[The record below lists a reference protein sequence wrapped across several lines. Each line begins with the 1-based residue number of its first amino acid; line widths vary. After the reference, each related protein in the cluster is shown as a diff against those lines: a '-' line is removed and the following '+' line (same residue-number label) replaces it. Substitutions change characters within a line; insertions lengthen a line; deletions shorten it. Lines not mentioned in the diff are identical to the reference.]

1 MALQRSSASSV
12 CHACQLG
19 KSHCL
24 PFHLFPTVS
33 SHPLDLVFLDVW
45 GPSPIASVNGN
56 KYYVCFI
63 DDFSKFTWLYPISCK
78 SDVLAIF
85 KKFQA
90 HVERFFGRKLKAL
103 QTDWSGEF
111 QKLNPFLV
119 QCGIFHRASCPHTHQ
134 QNGSA
139 ERKHK
144 HILETDLTLLT
155 NASLSLSYSD
165 KAFTTTCFL
174 INRLPSPVIHNKSLF
189 EALFHQLPDYNFLKV
204 FGCACWP
211 HLRLYDTHKLDF
223 RSKLCVFLG
232 YSLRYKGYRCL
243 YVPIGCIYIACNV
256 VFDES
261 VFPLCSPPQ
270 TSLTKTPINIPLPPS
285 IRIFSSTSNTPLSSP
300 SSVSLNSPI
309 LASTSSESSLP
320 APISQPVTNIAPCH
334 SMTTRSKNDVHK
346 PKSLPADFVSKTP
359 PKAYF
364 TDSAMLETEP
374 TCFTQASRHS
384 QWRAAMTTEFNALI
398 KNGTWSLVDRK
409 PSMNLVGC
417 KWVFKIKRKVD
428 GSIERY
434 KTV

>member
-1 MALQRSSASSV
+1 MWY
-12 CHACQLG
+12 
-19 KSHCL
+19 
-24 PFHLFPTVS
+24 FH
-33 SHPLDLVFLDVW
+33 
-45 GPSPIASVNGN
+45 I
-56 KYYVCFI
+56 
-63 DDFSKFTWLYPISCK
+63 
-78 SDVLAIF
+78 
-85 KKFQA
+85 
-90 HVERFFGRKLKAL
+90 
-103 QTDWSGEF
+103 
-111 QKLNPFLV
+111 
-119 QCGIFHRASCPHTHQ
+119 ASCPHTHQ

-144 HILETDLTLLT
+144 HIVETDLTLLA
-155 NASLSLSYSD
+155 NASLSLSYWD
-165 KAFTTTCFL
+165 EAFTTTCFL

-189 EALFHQLPDYNFLKV
+189 EALFHQLPDYNFLKG

-211 HLRLYDTHKLDF
+211 HLRPYDTHKLDF

-243 YVPIGCIYIACNV
+243 HVPTGCIYITRNV

-270 TSLTKTPINIPLPPS
+270 TSLTKIPINIPFPPS
-285 IRIFSSTSNTPLSSP
+285 IRIFSTTSNTPLSSP

-320 APISQPVTNIAPCH
+320 APISQPVTNMAPCH

-364 TDSAMLETEP
+364 TDLTVLETEP

-384 QWRAAMTTEFNALI
+384 
-398 KNGTWSLVDRK
+398 
-409 PSMNLVGC
+409 
-417 KWVFKIKRKVD
+417 
-428 GSIERY
+428 
-434 KTV
+434 